1 MGHNPS
7 DWCLYKTLEH
17 TDSTEKLCKDTVRI
31 WTEAN
36 QGKISHK
43 KPNFLALWAWMSSF
57 QNCKKINLPGLSHTV
72 FCYDS
77 LNKLIQPL
85 SQTNFENLPLPVFS
99 NFIKME
105 SQIYEIY
112 KLHLGLPCGWVVKNL
127 PASAGDMQSVPG
139 LGRFPGKENGNPLQ
153 CSCPIPWTEEPG
165 RP

>member
-72 FCYDS
+72 FCYEALTNSYNHYPRLILRIYHCLFSAIS
-77 LNKLIQPL
+77 LKWKVKFMRFISFIWGFPVAGW
-85 SQTNFENLPLPVFS
+85 SRICLPVL
-99 NFIKME
+99 E
-105 SQIYEIY
+105 T
-112 KLHLGLPCGWVVKNL
+112 CNL
-127 PASAGDMQSVPG
+127 SLD
-139 LGRFPGKENGNPLQ
+139 
-153 CSCPIPWTEEPG
+153 
-165 RP
+165 